1 MRVPYTVEELNDPPF
16 SSAEAEPDPGAS
28 PVAERDGVDPLLE
41 SVAWLCR
48 HHGLERSEHALLDGV
63 SVDGALT
70 PEQALTVLRRAGFSA
85 SLVKRPPGK
94 ILSLLMPVVLLL
106 RNGDACIVLRRIPG
120 ASRREPDRYE
130 VLMPGG
136 GADEVCAATEEE
148 LMAEYSGYT
157 LIAAVKPGARQ
168 NFKEEAGP
176 SQHWLWA
183 TLKRFVPYY
192 RSAMV
197 AAMLSNIMMIASS
210 LFTSVVYDR
219 VIPNQAFVTLW
230 SLAAGALL
238 AIVFDLTAR
247 QMRSYLLDTA
257 GKKADL
263 KLASM
268 LFQHALNIRLEHR
281 PESAGAFAHRLQQ
294 IEVVRDFSASASIA
308 ALTDLPF
315 ILLFIV
321 VVWLVAGPM
330 VLVLLVAVPLVLAMT
345 WGIQSMLRRHM
356 SNNMHLQADLHGTL
370 IEAVEGIEDVRAAG
384 AQGHF
389 TERYQEANAAA
400 AVSAMRARSLAS
412 WINNFAMVSQQL
424 ITVVMLVWGVHL
436 IDAGELTAGALIASV
451 MLGMRA
457 VGPLGSIVNLGSRY
471 QAAKAALKSLNEMMN
486 LPLERDPQRKYM
498 PRPALRGQLAL
509 HEVRFTYPQGNR
521 QHAPLV
527 LKGVNLNI
535 QPGERVALLGR
546 IGSGKSTILRLL
558 AGLYQPSEGYVE
570 VDGIDLRQVEPAD
583 FRAKVGFVS
592 QDPRLFQGSL
602 KDNVF
607 LGRGHADIDVFMD
620 VARLTGLDRIAS
632 AHPLGYDMPVGES
645 GGLLSGGQRQLVAL
659 ARCLVTKPQI
669 LLLDE
674 PTSSMDA
681 QAETS
686 FIKHLKSAVGDRTL
700 VVVTHRPAMLDV
712 VDRVIVVDGG
722 RILADGPKAQ
732 VLAALAGQA
741 AKAPPVRAVPSQ
753 DDRGAEPVAMAAGG

>member
-1 MRVPYTVEELNDPPF
+1 MEPPIEPQLPDE
-16 SSAEAEPDPGAS
+16 SVAPDPGAS
-28 PVAERDGVDPLLE
+28 PVAARDGVDPLLE
-41 SVAWLCR
+41 AVSWLCR
-48 HHGLERSEHALLDGV
+48 HHGLERSEHALLEGV
-63 SVDGALT
+63 SVDGVLT
-70 PEQALTVLRRAGFSA
+70 PPQALTVLRQAGFSA

-106 RNGDACIVLRRIPG
+106 RNGDACIVLRRVSG
-120 ASRREPDRYE
+120 KGRRDPDRYE
-130 VLMPGG
+130 VLMPGDG
-136 GADEVCAATEEE
+136 GNEVCAATEEE
-148 LMAEYSGYT
+148 LLAEYSGYA

-168 NFKEEAGP
+168 GRQEEP
-176 SQHWLWA
+176 DSETHWLWS
-183 TLKRFVPYY
+183 TLRRFLPYY
-192 RSAMV
+192 RSAML
-197 AAMLSNIMMIASS
+197 AAMLSNVMMIATS

-247 QMRSYLLDTA
+247 QMRSHLLDTA

-308 ALTDLPF
+308 ALTDVPF
-315 ILLFIV
+315 VLLFIV
-321 VVWLVAGPM
+321 VIWLVGGPM
-330 VLVLLVAVPLVLAMT
+330 VLVLLVAVPVLLAMT
-345 WGIQSMLRRHM
+345 WGIQSVLRRHM

-389 TERYQEANAAA
+389 TQRYEEANAAA
-400 AVSAMRARSLAS
+400 AVSALRARSLAS
-412 WINNFAMVSQQL
+412 WINNFAMVAQQL
-424 ITVVMLVWGVHL
+424 ITVIMLVWGVHL
-436 IDAGELTAGALIASV
+436 INDGQLTAGALIASV

-471 QAAKAALKSLNEMMN
+471 QAAKAALISLNQMMA
-486 LPLERDPQRKYM
+486 LPLERDPSRQYL
-498 PRPALRGQLAL
+498 PRPSLRGQIGL
-509 HEVRFTYPQGNR
+509 HDVRFAYPQGSR
-521 QHAPLV
+521 QHAPTV
-527 LKGVNLNI
+527 LKGVSIDI

-546 IGSGKSTILRLL
+546 IGSGKSTILRLM
-558 AGLYQPSEGYVE
+558 AGLYQPSDGFVE
-570 VDGIDLRQVEPAD
+570 VDGIDLRQIEPAD

-592 QDPRLFQGSL
+592 QDPRLFQGTL
-602 KDNVF
+602 KENVF
-607 LGRGHADIDVFMD
+607 LGRAHADMDIFLD
-620 VARLTGLDRIAS
+620 VAKLTGLERIAA
-632 AHPLGYDMPVGES
+632 AHPMGYDMPVGES
-645 GGLLSGGQRQLVAL
+645 GSLLSGGQRQLVAL
-659 ARCLVTKPQI
+659 ARCLVTKPQV

-686 FIKHLKSAVGDRTL
+686 FIRHLKSAVGDRTL

-741 AKAPPVRAVPSQ
+741 AKPSPVRPVPSTES
-753 DDRGAEPVAMAAGG
+753 REPEPVAMAAGG